1 MKTDAD
7 VYYDNFMTATKEKVI
22 KFTLHL
28 LFYTQLLT
36 LCIGFITEDLFCFV
50 DFLFIVISVF
60 DCNGMN

>member
-36 LCIGFITEDLFCFV
+36 LCIGFITEDV
-50 DFLFIVISVF
+50 LFIVISIF
-60 DCNGMN
+60 YCNGMN

>member
-36 LCIGFITEDLFCFV
+36 LCIGFITEDV
-50 DFLFIVISVF
+50 LFIVISVF